1 MSNILY
7 LYMFKLIGGTCITF
21 GLLKAVTCDLIVEKF
36 GFTFSIFLMLIV
48 FVVGLLFMYDVFN
61 EVRLI
66 ANSK

>member
-1 MSNILY
+1 MSNLLY
-7 LYMFKLIGGTCITF
+7 LYMIKLIGGTCITY
-21 GLLKAVTCDLIVEKF
+21 GLIKAVASELIVEKF

>member
-7 LYMFKLIGGTCITF
+7 FYMIKLIGVTCITF
-21 GLLKAVTCDLIVEKF
+21 GLIKAVASDFILEKF
-36 GFTFSIFLMLIV
+36 GFTFSIFLMLVV
-48 FVVGLLFMYDVFN
+48 FIMGLLFMYDVVI